1 MHSSK
6 EISWTQAEFGW
17 GRMGRIGEKSK
28 QE

>member
-17 GRMGRIGEKSK
+17 GRMGKIGEKSK